1 METKD
6 ERMPL
11 CIHFTSKILT
21 IMKTGLPGLFDI
33 LKDVF
38 GDEEKTTPPI
48 VSGKDL
54 LKRPPSK
61 IRPVSGIDTTGP
73 DNTPPSSPPPS
84 SGDDGE

>member
-1 METKD
+1 MYS
-6 ERMPL
+6 
-11 CIHFTSKILT
+11 FTSKILP

-38 GDEEKTTPPI
+38 GDEETPKTTPPI

-54 LKRPPSK
+54 LKRPASK